1 MKSAFTLTSMLAA
14 AMAFSSVSACAIAAS
29 AKADKDKTAH
39 HATTKTAKTAQKASA
54 QKAGAARSAKDKKDT
69 KHTAGKAEQH
79 KDKPASKNKK
89 AENGKRSAHHSP
101 DRKDKTAKAKTERA
115 PHAAASGPARK
126 LAAVPLPAPRPTR
139 AARNEAAPAP
149 PRAAQSVPPMVLASA
164 GSVPLTNEEGA
175 LSYAP
180 SSAPTSSDVEMVKEA
195 LALIRKGRI
204 GDATER
210 EQSVRNPA
218 ARTLIEWVL
227 LRSDRSDVDF
237 NRYAEF
243 LRTHST
249 WPSLTVLRRRAEA
262 QLWQE
267 NRDPATVLAY
277 FRSGKPISVR
287 GRLAF
292 ARALLAQGDRAGAQ
306 FYVREA
312 WRNDDMSSDMESQT
326 LSLFGELLSRAD
338 HKARMDQ
345 RLYDEGADDGLR
357 AAERLGG
364 SQIAIARA
372 RAAVIAKSQNAPA
385 LLEAVP
391 NEARGDLGYIFSR
404 AQWMRRHDR
413 IGEAAQLMLST
424 PNDPARIHDPDEWW
438 TERRIIVRK
447 LLDADNPQAAYRVA
461 RDAAVPNKENY
472 RIDQQFTAGWIA
484 LRFLNDPIT
493 AKRHF
498 AQIGH
503 GVRNPISLARGL
515 YWQGRAAEAA
525 GSMAEAAG
533 FYEAAARH
541 PTAYY
546 GQLAR
551 ARLGRNDLA
560 LRRPPALSNSQRLSL
575 QNTAL
580 VRAVELLYAA
590 GERDLVIPFVIDLAD
605 KAHDTGILV
614 LLGEIAARHNDA
626 RAMLLIGKTALGR
639 GVAFD
644 QFAFPGIGV
653 PKYATIGPP
662 IDRSV
667 VFAIARQES
676 QFDPGALSSAR
687 ALGLMQVMP
696 STGRQLAKKFG
707 VAWNQKRML
716 HDPAYNAQLG
726 AAELGNLASDYD
738 GNLVLAFAAYNA
750 GRGRVREW
758 IGRFGDPRDPRVDP
772 IDWVERIPFS
782 ETRNY
787 VQRVMENAQVY
798 RARFGGGHLRIE
810 ADMRGGRAAENS
822 GRGSSMITP

>member
-1 MKSAFTLTSMLAA
+1 
-14 AMAFSSVSACAIAAS
+14 
-29 AKADKDKTAH
+29 
-39 HATTKTAKTAQKASA
+39 
-54 QKAGAARSAKDKKDT
+54 
-69 KHTAGKAEQH
+69 
-79 KDKPASKNKK
+79 
-89 AENGKRSAHHSP
+89 
-101 DRKDKTAKAKTERA
+101 
-115 PHAAASGPARK
+115 
-126 LAAVPLPAPRPTR
+126 
-139 AARNEAAPAP
+139 
-149 PRAAQSVPPMVLASA
+149 
-164 GSVPLTNEEGA
+164 
-175 LSYAP
+175 
-180 SSAPTSSDVEMVKEA
+180 
-195 LALIRKGRI
+195 
-204 GDATER
+204 
-210 EQSVRNPA
+210 
-218 ARTLIEWVL
+218 
-227 LRSDRSDVDF
+227 
-237 NRYAEF
+237 
-243 LRTHST
+243 
-249 WPSLTVLRRRAEA
+249 LRRRAEA

-267 NRDPATVLAY
+267 NRDPATVLAF

-306 FYVREA
+306 FYAREA
-312 WRNDDMSSDMESQT
+312 WRNDDMSSDTESQA
-326 LSLFGELLSRAD
+326 LSLFGALLSRAD

-345 RLYDEGADDGLR
+345 RLYDESTDDGLR

-364 SQIAIARA
+364 SQVAIARA
-372 RAAVIAKSQNAPA
+372 RAAVIKKSHNAPA

-404 AQWMRRHDR
+404 AQWLRRHDR
-413 IGEAAQLMLST
+413 IGEAAQLMLSA
-424 PNDPARIHDPDEWW
+424 PNDPGHIHDPDEWW

-498 AQIGH
+498 AQIVR
-503 GVRNPISLARGL
+503 GVQNPISLARGL
-515 YWQGRAAEAA
+515 YWQGRAAEAS
-525 GSMAEAAG
+525 GSMGEAAG
-533 FYEAAARH
+533 FYEASARH

-551 ARLGRNDLA
+551 ARLGRNLA
-560 LRRPPALSNSQRLSL
+560 LRRLPTLSNSQRLSL
-575 QNTAL
+575 HNTAL

-590 GERDLVIPFVIDLAD
+590 GERNLVIPFVIDLAD

-614 LLGEIAARHNDA
+614 LLGEIAAHHNDA

-639 GVAFD
+639 GIAFD

-653 PKYATIGPP
+653 PKYASIGPP

-726 AAELGNLASDYD
+726 AAELGDLWSDYD

>member
-29 AKADKDKTAH
+29 AKADKDKAAH
-39 HATTKTAKTAQKASA
+39 HATTKNAKDKQKASA
-54 QKAGAARSAKDKKDT
+54 RKAGAAPSAKDKKGA
-69 KHTAGKAEQH
+69 KHATGKAEKH
-79 KDKPASKNKK
+79 KDKAASKSKK
-89 AENGKRSAHHSP
+89 AEDNKRSAHHSA
-101 DRKDKTAKAKTERA
+101 DRKDKASKAKTERA
-115 PHAAASGPARK
+115 AHAAASEPARK
-126 LAAVPLPAPRPTR
+126 LAAVPLPEPRPTR
-139 AARNEAAPAP
+139 AARNDAVPMPAP
-149 PRAAQSVPPMVLASA
+149 VRTVQPVPPMVLASA
-164 GSVPLTNEEGA
+164 GSVPLTNEETGA

-204 GDATER
+204 SDATER

-243 LRTHST
+243 LRAHST
-249 WPSLTVLRRRAEA
+249 WPSLTILRRRAET

-267 NRDPATVLAY
+267 NRDAATVLAY
-277 FRSGKPISVR
+277 FRSGKPVSVR

-306 FYVREA
+306 FYAREA
-312 WRNDDMSSDMESQT
+312 WRNDDMSSDMESQA

-345 RLYDEGADDGLR
+345 RLYDEGTDDGLR

-364 SQIAIARA
+364 SQVAIARA
-372 RAAVIAKSQNAPA
+372 RAAVITKSHSAPA

-404 AQWMRRHDR
+404 AQWLRRHDR
-413 IGEAAQLMLST
+413 IGEAAQLMLSA
-424 PNDPARIHDPDEWW
+424 PNDPGHIHDPDEWW

-515 YWQGRAAEAA
+515 YWQGRAAEAS
-525 GSMAEAAG
+525 GSMGEAAG

-551 ARLGRNDLA
+551 ARLGRNDLV

-614 LLGEIAARHNDA
+614 LLGEIAAHHNDA

-639 GVAFD
+639 GITFD

-653 PKYATIGPP
+653 PKYASIGPP

-726 AAELGNLASDYD
+726 AAELGDLASDYD

-758 IGRFGDPRDPRVDP
+758 IGRFGDPRYPRVDP

-787 VQRVMENAQVY
+787 VQRVMEN
-798 RARFGGGHLRIE
+798 
-810 ADMRGGRAAENS
+810 
-822 GRGSSMITP
+822 